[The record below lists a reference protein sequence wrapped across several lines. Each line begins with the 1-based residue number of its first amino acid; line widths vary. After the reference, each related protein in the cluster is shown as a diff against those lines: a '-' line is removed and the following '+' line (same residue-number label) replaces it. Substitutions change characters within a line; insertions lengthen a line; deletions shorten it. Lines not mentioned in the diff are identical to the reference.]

1 MCGLFNYSL
10 EEIKQLNL
18 ADLSSGDSLYAMEN
32 AHKWMRHAE
41 SNEPHHFEWLVKDKA
56 DRSFWAEITI
66 RRTVIEGQE
75 RLLAVVRDF
84 NESKRMEKTLRE
96 SDERYRLLV
105 RNIPAIVFKGYW
117 NWEIEFFDDK
127 IEGLT
132 GYRKEDF
139 NSRRLKWL
147 DVVVEEDIENI
158 KQIFLQALKTN
169 KSYVREYRIKAKK
182 EKVTWVQERSQII
195 CLPDGQVDYVSGVF
209 FDITER
215 RVAEEALR
223 EVQSQQK
230 AILDNI
236 PDIAWLKD
244 WESRYIA
251 ANEPFAQAC
260 GFSREELVGKTDLD
274 FWPLDLAIKYRQD
287 DAEVIRTGQRK
298 LLEETLVDKDG
309 KMVWLET
316 IKTPF
321 YSDQGEVIGT
331 TGIAREITVRKQAAD
346 ELRRAHQEIEQLFDS
361 ITSILMGL
369 TPAGEVRH
377 WNVEAE
383 KALGVKA
390 GEALGKKLHKL
401 PLQWDWSKI
410 SEAIGECRKQC
421 QPVRAENVRFRRQDG
436 KDGFLGVSLSPIK
449 EESGEITGLI
459 LLGRD
464 VTEKLTLEM
473 QLAQAQKLE
482 SIGQLAAGIAHE
494 INTPIQYVGD
504 NTRFLGDAF
513 KDLLHLQEE
522 YKSLLEAG
530 KTGAMAEDL
539 LNRVESAIRE
549 IDLEYL
555 IDEIPVA
562 IRQSQEGV
570 ERVAKIVR
578 AMKDFSHP
586 GTAEKRAVDINKAIE
601 STITVARNEWKY
613 VAEMVTDLDPSL
625 PLVPCR
631 PDELNQVVLNIIIN
645 AAHAIADIV
654 GRKPEEKGTITIKT
668 RNNGNGVEISISDTG
683 GGIPEEIRSRI
694 FDPFFTTKE
703 VGKGTGQ
710 GLAISHSVIVD
721 KHGGAINFETA
732 PGQGTTFIIRL
743 PVAAGNLEEG

>member
-1 MCGLFNYSL
+1 MAQLSSKPQRIRTRRPLGEHYRSIFDALSDAIAIYDLHTGRILDGNRKMCELFNYSL
-10 EEIKQLNL
+10 EEIKRLNF
-18 ADLSSGDSLYAMEN
+18 ADLSSGDSFYAMEN

-56 DRSFWAEITI
+56 EHLFWAEITI
-66 RRTVIEGQE
+66 RRTIIEGQE
-75 RLLAVVRDF
+75 RLLAVVRDS

-105 RNIPAIVFKGYW
+105 RNIPAIVFKGYP
-117 NWEIEFFDDK
+117 NWEIDFFDDK
-127 IEGLT
+127 VEGLT
-132 GYRKEDF
+132 GYRKEEF
-139 NSRRLKWL
+139 NYRRVKWL
-147 DVVVEEDIENI
+147 DVIAEEDLENI
-158 KQIFLQALKTN
+158 KQVFLQALKTN
-169 KSYVREYRIKAKK
+169 RSYVREYRIKTKEGKK
-182 EKVTWVQERSQII
+182 TWVQERSQII
-195 CLPDGQVDYVSGVF
+195 CLANGKVDYISGVF

-215 RVAEEALR
+215 RGAE
-223 EVQSQQK
+223 
-230 AILDNI
+230 
-236 PDIAWLKD
+236 
-244 WESRYIA
+244 
-251 ANEPFAQAC
+251 
-260 GFSREELVGKTDLD
+260 
-274 FWPLDLAIKYRQD
+274 D
-287 DAEVIRTGQRK
+287 D
-298 LLEETLVDKDG
+298 
-309 KMVWLET
+309 
-316 IKTPF
+316 
-321 YSDQGEVIGT
+321 
-331 TGIAREITVRKQAAD
+331 
-346 ELRRAHQEIEQLFDS
+346 LRRAHAEIKQLFDS
-361 ITSILMGL
+361 ITLILMGL
-369 TPAGEVRH
+369 TPAGGVWH

-383 KALGVKA
+383 KVLRVKA
-390 GEALGKKLHKL
+390 GEALGKKLHKI
-401 PLQWDWSKI
+401 PIEWDWSKI

-421 QPVRAENVRFRRQDG
+421 RSVRAGNVRFRRQNG
-436 KDGFLGVSLSPIK
+436 KDGFLGVTISPIK
-449 EESGEITGLI
+449 GEAGEVTGFI

-539 LNRVESAIRE
+539 LHRVEAATRE
-549 IDLEYL
+549 IDLDYL
-555 IDEIPVA
+555 MEEIPVA
-562 IRQSQEGV
+562 IGQSLEGV
-570 ERVAKIVR
+570 DRVARIVR

-586 GTAEKRAVDINKAIE
+586 GAAEKQAVDINKAIE

-613 VAEMVTDLDPSL
+613 VAEMVTDLDPAL

-631 PDELNQVVLNIIIN
+631 PDELNQVFLNIIIN
-645 AAHAIADIV
+645 AAHAITDVV
-654 GRKPEEKGTITIKT
+654 GREPAAKGTITIKT
-668 RNNGNGVEISISDTG
+668 RRNGDGVEISISDTG

-710 GLAISHSVIVD
+710 GLAICHTVIVD
-721 KHGGAINFETA
+721 KHGGAIDFEAA

-743 PVAAGNLEEG
+743 PVAAGNLEEE

>member
-1 MCGLFNYSL
+1 MAQAGNKQRGVGARRPLGDHYRSVFDALSDAIVIYDLHTGGILDGNRKMCELFNYSL
-10 EEIKQLNL
+10 EEIKQLNF

-32 AHKWMRHAE
+32 IHKWMRHAE

-56 DRSFWAEITI
+56 DRFFWAEITI
-66 RRTVIEGQE
+66 RRTIIEGQE

-105 RNIPAIVFKGYW
+105 RNIPAIVFKGYS
-117 NWEIEFFDDK
+117 NWEIDFFDDK

-139 NSRRLKWL
+139 NSRRLKWT
-147 DVVVEEDIENI
+147 DVVVEEDLQNI
-158 KQIFLQALKTN
+158 IQILMQALKTN
-169 KSYVREYRIKAKK
+169 KSYVREYRIKTK
-182 EKVTWVQERSQII
+182 EGKVTWVQERSQII
-195 CLPDGQVDYVSGVF
+195 CLPDGNVDYISGVF

-215 RVAEEALR
+215 RGSE
-223 EVQSQQK
+223 
-230 AILDNI
+230 
-236 PDIAWLKD
+236 
-244 WESRYIA
+244 
-251 ANEPFAQAC
+251 
-260 GFSREELVGKTDLD
+260 
-274 FWPLDLAIKYRQD
+274 D
-287 DAEVIRTGQRK
+287 D
-298 LLEETLVDKDG
+298 
-309 KMVWLET
+309 
-316 IKTPF
+316 
-321 YSDQGEVIGT
+321 
-331 TGIAREITVRKQAAD
+331 
-346 ELRRAHQEIEQLFDS
+346 LRRAHAEMEQIFAS
-361 ITSILMGL
+361 ITSILIGL

-377 WNVEAE
+377 WNREAE
-383 KALGVKA
+383 KVLRVKA

-401 PLQWDWSKI
+401 PLEWDWSKI

-436 KDGFLGVSLSPIK
+436 KDGFLGVSISPIK
-449 EESGEITGLI
+449 EEWGKVTGLI

-464 VTEKLTLEM
+464 VTEKLTMEM

-504 NTRFLGDAF
+504 NTRFLNDAF

-522 YKSLLEAG
+522 YKSLLAAS
-530 KTGAMAEDL
+530 KTGAVAEDL

-549 IDLEYL
+549 IDLDYL
-555 IDEIPVA
+555 MDEIPVA

-570 ERVAKIVR
+570 ERVARIVR

-586 GTAEKRAVDINKAIE
+586 GSAEKRAVDINKAIE

-613 VAEMVTDLDPSL
+613 VAEMVTDLEPSL
-625 PLVPCR
+625 PLVLCR
-631 PDELNQVVLNIIIN
+631 PDEFNQVILNIIIN
-645 AAHAIADIV
+645 AAHAIADVV
-654 GRKPEEKGTITIKT
+654 GREPEEKGTITIKT
-668 RNNGNGVEISISDTG
+668 RRNGDGVEISISDTG

-743 PVAAGNLEEG
+743 PVAAGKPAEE